1 MTPILRAACLFMSR
15 TVIGFG
21 TVSQAPRVGSPAVHF
36 SLNRFLT

>member
-1 MTPILRAACLFMSR
+1 MTLIARAACLFMSR

-21 TVSQAPRVGSPAVHF
+21 TVSQVPRVGSPAAHF